1 MSTKKKAV
9 PAARALYWSERAV
22 RDLEAIEAYLAAQNP
37 GAAVRWIDRLLQ
49 AAEQAAQA
57 PLAGRSVP
65 EVGRAE
71 VREVFEKTYRIVYLV
86 QEDTVVVLTVF
97 EGHRRFPEEL

>member
-9 PAARALYWSERAV
+9 PAARALQWSERAV

-37 GAAVRWIDRLLQ
+37 GAAARWIDRLLQ
-49 AAEQAAQA
+49 AAEQAEKA
-57 PLAGRSVP
+57 PMAGRSVP

-86 QEDTVVVLTVF
+86 REDAVVILTVF